1 MDRLNQLV
9 VFTLDDQRYALHL
22 PISSE
27 YEYTETQ
34 KLMYLDHVSKSQ

>member
-1 MDRLNQLV
+1 MKNLSQLV

-22 PISSE
+22 SASSE